1 MLGCDIFLAGGEI
14 EKLTRSL
21 LDNGIKHLLYSY
33 YYILRFSK
41 EGFVDRMKQEYPD
54 VKWFLDSG
62 AFTYATVVAAG
73 GNRKLPPPERYK
85 DLYIDYVRDFGRGF
99 YRIAELDVD
108 GVLTKDG
115 TQLVEY
121 PVVCDWLEE
130 LLQTFPDYPVMPT
143 YHGWRPREDWTR
155 YCEDPRV
162 RCLAIGRGTKG
173 LGRQRMLVM
182 EAQKWKKPVHGF
194 AMTKF
199 QSTLKMVPYD
209 SVDSSSWVMG
219 QKYGLTYI
227 FMANRWKV
235 LTGDQKRLRRRYYNY
250 FKSIGVDPELI
261 IKDDLNE
268 LRKANVIA
276 WRNLSARYHEMK
288 VRRNTALGMEDV
300 LPIDDSTGEEMSE
313 EELEETVEP
322 EKEPTLVLAP
332 QPRIPFTPRPMR
344 SIVAPHG
351 GTVRVPVKRALA
363 GFHIPIQ
370 DPTRR
375 KA

>member
-41 EGFVDRMKQEYPD
+41 EGFVDRMKQEYPG

-62 AFTYATVVAAG
+62 AFTYATVIAAG
-73 GNRKLPPPERYK
+73 GTRRLPPPERYK
-85 DLYIDYVRDFGRGF
+85 ELYVDYVRDFGRGF
-99 YRIAELDVD
+99 YRVSELDVD
-108 GVLTKDG
+108 GVLTADG
-115 TQLVEY
+115 EQLVQYE
-121 PVVCDWLEE
+121 VVCEWLEE

-143 YHGWRPREDWTR
+143 YHGWRPREDWTA

-182 EAQKWKKPVHGF
+182 EAQKWLKPVHGF

-235 LTGDQKRLRRRYYNY
+235 LTGDQKRLRVRYRHY
-250 FKSIGVDPELI
+250 FNSIGVNADLI
-261 IKDDLNE
+261 INDDLNE
-268 LRKANVIA
+268 LRKSNVIA

-288 VRRNTALGMEDV
+288 VRRNAELGMRDV
-300 LPIDDSTGEEMSE
+300 MPIDDSTGEEIGM
-313 EELEETVEP
+313 EELEDMVDHEQ
-322 EKEPTLVLAP
+322 EPTVILAP
-332 QPRIPFTPRPMR
+332 QLRIPSIPRSTR

-351 GTVRVPVKRALA
+351 GTVRVPLKRPLA
-363 GFHIPIQ
+363 GFHIPIK